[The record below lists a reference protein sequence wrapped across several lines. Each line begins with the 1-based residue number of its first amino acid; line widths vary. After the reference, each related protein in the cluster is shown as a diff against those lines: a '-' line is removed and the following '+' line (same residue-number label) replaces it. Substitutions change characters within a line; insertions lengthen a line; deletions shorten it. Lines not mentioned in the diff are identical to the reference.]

1 MDSQR
6 RSMTEIPT
14 SVIVIAAGF
23 GSRLMPLT
31 EHLPKCMLPV
41 QSVPILH
48 RTLET
53 FDQLGIEEKTVIGGY
68 KAENLAIPTGVNLL
82 INSEYQSNN
91 ILHSLAYARNEFV
104 YGTDTIVCYSDI
116 IFQKAIAEQLLES
129 SLGDI
134 ILVVDRKWQTRYVDR
149 ELHLIAEAEAANFD
163 AELKLLQ
170 VGKTLL
176 TSDANSNEWGEFLGL
191 VKFTSRGAQAFWDIF
206 DKINQQLAPDEPFQA
221 ASEWQKSY
229 LTDLFQ
235 ELIDRGISVHCLL
248 IDGGWEEI
256 DNREDYD
263 YAQVFKFTD

>member
-1 MDSQR
+1 
-6 RSMTEIPT
+6 MTEIPT

-134 ILVVDRKWQTRYVDR
+134 ILVVD
-149 ELHLIAEAEAANFD
+149 
-163 AELKLLQ
+163 
-170 VGKTLL
+170 
-176 TSDANSNEWGEFLGL
+176 
-191 VKFTSRGAQAFWDIF
+191 
-206 DKINQQLAPDEPFQA
+206 
-221 ASEWQKSY
+221 
-229 LTDLFQ
+229 
-235 ELIDRGISVHCLL
+235 
-248 IDGGWEEI
+248 
-256 DNREDYD
+256 
-263 YAQVFKFTD
+263 